1 MACHV
6 PANMATAFC
15 IHDSLLSEVPKAL
28 LSDCLLHAAVLPS
41 VLTCESF
48 GLARLTPVAA
58 AAYHLK
64 TSP

>member
-6 PANMATAFC
+6 PSNMASAFC
-15 IHDSLLSEVPKAL
+15 IHDSLLTEDPRAL
-28 LSDCLLHAAVLPS
+28 LSGSLLHGAVLPL

-48 GLARLTPVAA
+48 GHVRLTPVAA